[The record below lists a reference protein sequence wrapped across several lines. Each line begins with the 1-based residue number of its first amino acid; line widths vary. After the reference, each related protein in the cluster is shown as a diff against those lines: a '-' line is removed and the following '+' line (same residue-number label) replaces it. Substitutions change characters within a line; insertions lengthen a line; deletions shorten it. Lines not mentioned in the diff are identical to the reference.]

1 MATQRP
7 VLGKGLASLFPTAA
21 MGPPLSHPQAAQTA
35 ASAAPQQDFGNRD
48 RHPGISFASVDDII
62 PNQYQPRR
70 EFNDASIEE
79 LAQSIRSN
87 GIIQPLI
94 VRKGLKGYE
103 LIAGERR
110 LRASKIA
117 GLKHVPIV
125 IKKSTDREAL
135 EMAIIENVQRQDL
148 NCIDEALAYFQLIND
163 FNLTQEE
170 TALRVGKERSTV
182 ANHLRLLRLP
192 EAIIKDL
199 KNQVLSFG
207 HGKVLLSVEDH
218 ELRLKART
226 QIIEGKLSVRETEA
240 LIEELKAGAS
250 VVAESKAAP
259 VVKTPIQSR
268 LAAMSLDLSRQYSSK
283 VEIKGTERKGKI
295 MFQYSSREELERILS
310 VMQNVR

>member
-21 MGPPLSHPQAAQTA
+21 MGPPMTPPQMATQTA
-35 ASAAPQQDFGNRD
+35 PLQDFGNRD
-48 RHPGISFASVDDII
+48 RHPGISFASVDDIL

-70 EFNDASIEE
+70 EFSDASLEE

-199 KNQVLSFG
+199 KNHVLSFG

-218 ELRLKART
+218 EVRLKART
-226 QIIEGKLSVRETEA
+226 RIIEGKLSVRETEA
-240 LIEELKAGAS
+240 LIEVLKL
-250 VVAESKAAP
+250 ESTATLGIKTAP